1 MQAVKKKAEGKES
14 LCYDASGLNI
24 LVWLTLLPQKFF
36 LRWNKNPPGKLGWM
50 IWRNLGGVN
59 FSWKCASS
67 SRSIHVFRYNRWA
80 WSRMEVAY

>member
-36 LRWNKNPPGKLGWM
+36 LR
-50 IWRNLGGVN
+50 
-59 FSWKCASS
+59 
-67 SRSIHVFRYNRWA
+67 
-80 WSRMEVAY
+80 